1 MAIDFITRE
10 KFQEFIKLISESA
23 IDKFTPSKF
32 AKYADININD
42 SFKLL
47 MEHVATKE
55 LEISW
60 ELRCP
65 NCSRALSLN
74 NNKDFEEYECDFCY
88 ETFDVD
94 ENDLFPKFKITDK
107 YKEYLINSRNDG
119 HSEKKFKKPVA
130 NITDENIPMSDITI
144 DEQTRKFILETGS
157 PIVFN
162 IFKGDNYVNQNS
174 NSFNNSSINNTNIQS
189 NNNNQYLTVPS
200 KHIEELESHISN
212 LEDVTLKEMNEEF
225 LDNLKRSLKANDK
238 ENAKKA
244 LSFMSKTLGAV
255 SSLMTIGG
263 YIEYP

>member
-107 YKEYLINSRNDG
+107 YKEYLISSRNDG
-119 HSEKKFKKPVA
+119 HSEKKFKKTVT
-130 NITDENIPMSDITI
+130 NIPDEKIPMSDIMI
-144 DEQTRKFILETGS
+144 DEQTKEILLDTDC
-157 PIVFN
+157 PIILN
-162 IFKGDNYVNQNS
+162 IFQGDNYVNQNS
-174 NSFNNSSINNTNIQS
+174 NSFNNSNISNTNIQS
-189 NNNNQYLTVPS
+189 NNNQCQTVPNE
-200 KHIEELESHISN
+200 HIEELEDYITN
-212 LEDVTLKEMNEEF
+212 LDDVTLKKMNENY
-225 LDNLKRSLKANDK
+225 LTDLKSSLAENDK
-238 ENAKKA
+238 EKAKDILA
-244 LSFMSKTLGAV
+244 FMGRTLGSIA
-255 SSLMTIGG
+255 SLTTIGG
-263 YIEYP
+263 YLN